1 MSVTPPSPES
11 TPQIDVSCEELE
23 VLLEKVRSELGE
35 AGYQKLQ
42 AAIRTLGYVT
52 ELLRNQEA
60 TLASLRRLLCH
71 SSTEKTSKVLKQAGI
86 ESSDNKPQPP
96 GAPPAAKGATA
107 GHGRNGSAA
116 YRGARKVSVPHASLK
131 AGDPCPDCQCGKVYP
146 QRDPG
151 VLVRVKGQAPI
162 AATVYELEKLRCNL
176 CGDLFT
182 ATAPEGV
189 GEKKYDETAASMI
202 AMLRYGSGVPWYRLQ
217 GLEKSLGI
225 PLPMA
230 TQCEIVTE
238 TAVMLQPALQEL
250 TRQAARG
257 EVVHNDDTS
266 MRVLSLDRD
275 ADISPERT
283 GVFTSGLVWIFQARR
298 IALYFTGCKHAG
310 ENLAAVLKQRPTDL
324 PPPIQMCDAL
334 SRNVPK
340 SFATLLANC
349 LTHGRRNFVEVTPSF
364 PEECRFVLETL
375 GEVYGYDDQARTQC
389 LSPEQRLHFH
399 QEHSGP
405 VMEKLKVWLG
415 AQFAERK
422 VEPNSGLGK
431 AISYMLNHWEKLTL
445 FLRVPGAPLDNN
457 IAERALKKAILH
469 RKNSLFYKNRNGA
482 QMGDLFMSLI
492 HTCELNGVNPFDYLN
507 ELQRHAEEL
516 KQTPSEW
523 MPWNYRETL
532 ARTGALLDDAA

>member
-1 MSVTPPSPES
+1 MPGTEGNPR
-11 TPQIDVSCEELE
+11 IDVSCEELDA
-23 VLLEKVRSELGE
+23 LLEQARQEPLRE
-35 AGYQKLQ
+35 EGYQKLK

-71 SSTEKTSKVLKQAGI
+71 SSTEKTSKVLQQAGI

-96 GAPPAAKGATA
+96 VAAPSSKRVAA
-107 GHGRNGSAA
+107 GHGRNGAAA
-116 YRGARKVSVPHASLK
+116 YRGARTVEVPHASLK
-131 AGDPCPDCQCGKVYP
+131 AGHPCPDARCRGKVYP

-176 CGDLFT
+176 CGDVFT
-182 ATAPEGV
+182 AAAPEGV
-189 GEKKYDETAASMI
+189 GEKKYDQTVASMI
-202 AMLRYGSGVPWYRLQ
+202 ALLRYGSGVPWYRLQ

-250 TRQAARG
+250 TRQAAHG

-275 ADISPERT
+275 PYIAPDRT
-283 GVFTSGLVWIFQARR
+283 GVFTSGVVWIFQARR
-298 IALYFTGCKHAG
+298 IALFFTGCKHAG
-310 ENLAAVLKQRPTDL
+310 ENLAEVLKQRPTEL

-340 SFATLLANC
+340 AAGAFATLLANC
-349 LTHGRRNFVEVTPSF
+349 LAHGRRNFVEVTPNF

-375 GEVYGYDDQARTQC
+375 GEVYGYDDQARTQG
-389 LSPEQRLHFH
+389 LSPEQRLYFH

-405 VMEKLKVWLG
+405 VMERLKVWLG
-415 AQFAERK
+415 AQFAERR

-431 AISYMLNHWEKLTL
+431 AISYLLNHWEKLTL
-445 FLRVPGAPLDNN
+445 FLWVPGAPLDNN

-532 ARTGALLDDAA
+532 ARTGALLDVA